1 MTKAKLSLTLKGD
14 GEDVRT
20 RFGPNRG
27 AMQAAEKLE
36 GTLMLV
42 DPRQVR
48 KPAGR
53 FPEGE
58 FLAGRTRY
66 VYENAGPDLS
76 PGGIIAC
83 KSFGSN
89 GLREIR
95 EKTGEWRAFAL

>member
-1 MTKAKLSLTLKGD
+1 
-14 GEDVRT
+14 
-20 RFGPNRG
+20 
-27 AMQAAEKLE
+27 MQAAEKLE

-42 DPRQVR
+42 DPKQVR

-66 VYENAGPDLS
+66 VHENAGPDIS
-76 PGGIIAC
+76 PGASLAC
-83 KSFGSN
+83 KSFEFN
-89 GLREIR
+89 GLRVIR